1 VIFAQ
6 MPVAEQWNWVGLA
19 YGVTYITLVVY
30 AASVA
35 SRISKARRN
44 LRGES

>member
-1 VIFAQ
+1 
-6 MPVAEQWNWVGLA
+6 MDLAEQWNWVGLA

-35 SRISKARRN
+35 TRIAKARQRAD
-44 LRGES
+44 GEA